1 MRKRRPSTDLT
12 PREQEVLGLLRVGLT
27 NEEIAH
33 RLEITVAGAKYHVS
47 QILSKL
53 EVGTREEA
61 AEWQPPSPERPGWL
75 RLVAAIRRLGPLTP
89 AKGIGVGL
97 ALAIVAA
104 IILQRWDMFGSD
116 ETRSDPA
123 TTDSVEL
130 ANAEGLLTMDQVL
143 VHAGRAA
150 GGPVEEAQVSLTTY
164 GRALEQISDRG
175 YRSIAESEVDKFP
188 DDSPTWLL
196 FLSTHQRLTHIT
208 SDSPSPVTSAPDEC
222 GQTIVVLPDAL
233 LIPKPRFIIQGHG
246 DTCPVG
252 AIHPRDRAILAAG
265 SLGYLQGVLRDTTV
279 NPVRADEMD
288 LIEALNATRATQGA
302 LSIPVSAPYHS
313 IEELERDRGEKV
325 WLVRLTGSL
334 YDLAAPPTTSASTAA
349 TPTSS
354 PGPDCREFWVITR
367 DGVPVLFTLLVK
379 SSCS

>member
-97 ALAIVAA
+97 ALVIVAA
-104 IILQRWDMFGSD
+104 IILQRWAIFGSD

-150 GGPVEEAQVSLTTY
+150 GGPVE
-164 GRALEQISDRG
+164 GRR
-175 YRSIAESEVDKFP
+175 K
-188 DDSPTWLL
+188 
-196 FLSTHQRLTHIT
+196 
-208 SDSPSPVTSAPDEC
+208 SA
-222 GQTIVVLPDAL
+222 
-233 LIPKPRFIIQGHG
+233 
-246 DTCPVG
+246 
-252 AIHPRDRAILAAG
+252 
-265 SLGYLQGVLRDTTV
+265 
-279 NPVRADEMD
+279 
-288 LIEALNATRATQGA
+288 
-302 LSIPVSAPYHS
+302 
-313 IEELERDRGEKV
+313 
-325 WLVRLTGSL
+325 
-334 YDLAAPPTTSASTAA
+334 
-349 TPTSS
+349 
-354 PGPDCREFWVITR
+354 
-367 DGVPVLFTLLVK
+367 
-379 SSCS
+379 